1 MIDKWMMAEMTYVLR
16 LMVDKFER
24 RELSESEREVLMMAY
39 RALAIPPKE
48 VHWIANEMENNEWV
62 SF

>member
-24 RELSESEREVLMMAY
+24 RQLSDSEQEVLMMAY
-39 RALAIPPKE
+39 RALTLPPQE
-48 VHWIANEMENNEWV
+48 VHEIANDMENNE
-62 SF
+62 

>member
-24 RELSESEREVLMMAY
+24 RELSASEQEVLMMAY
-39 RALAIPPKE
+39 RALALPPRE
-48 VHWIANEMENNEWV
+48 VHDLANDMENDE
-62 SF
+62 

>member
-24 RELSESEREVLMMAY
+24 RELSESEQEVLMMAY
-39 RALAIPPKE
+39 RALTLPPQE
-48 VHWIANEMENNEWV
+48 VHELANDMENDE
-62 SF
+62 

>member
-24 RELSESEREVLMMAY
+24 RQLSDSEQEVLMMAY
-39 RALAIPPKE
+39 RALTLPPQE
-48 VHWIANEMENNEWV
+48 VHELANDMENDE
-62 SF
+62 

>member
-1 MIDKWMMAEMTYVLR
+1 LIDKWMMAEMTYVLR

-48 VHWIANEMENNEWV
+48 VHWLANEMENNE
-62 SF
+62 

>member
-24 RELSESEREVLMMAY
+24 RELSESEQEVLMMAY
-39 RALAIPPKE
+39 RALTLPPRE
-48 VHWIANEMENNEWV
+48 VHELANDMEDAE
-62 SF
+62 

>member
-1 MIDKWMMAEMTYVLR
+1 MMAEMTYVLR

-48 VHWIANEMENNEWV
+48 VHWIANEMENNE
-62 SF
+62 

>member
-48 VHWIANEMENNEWV
+48 VHWIANEMENNE
-62 SF
+62 